1 MSSTNEENTTET
13 EADTEGHGRKGY
25 RIGEA
30 GTEADTEGHLRTKA
44 SRVGEAGTEADTE
57 GPRAAR
63 SPASAR
69 PAPRT
74 TTPRGTPAAAAVA
87 DRPVAARSP
96 EGGHHT
102 DLKPGAGMAA
112 PGFNVVELLD
122 GSIAGGQLT

>member
-57 GPRAAR
+57 GHGRG
-63 SPASAR
+63 
-69 PAPRT
+69 RT
-74 TTPRGTPAAAAVA
+74 GHIGEAGAEDAAVA

-96 EGGHHT
+96 EGWPSHRSE
-102 DLKPGAGMAA
+102 AGGGDGR
-112 PGFNVVELLD
+112 PRLQRVVELLD